1 MTDLTKKLEQGKLHE
16 EEDNQGDA
24 ISVYESIITYKFKNE
39 DEINDDTIKAKE
51 QSAYKLAAIFSQK
64 SLFNELIDL
73 TKMVLPMY
81 IDLPKSKTAKIIR
94 TMFDMCLKFPGRH
107 RNDPLIDLSKY
118 IIDWCTKESRSFLRM
133 KIENKLAELYFKQQK
148 Y

>member
-1 MTDLTKKLEQGKLHE
+1 MADLTKKLEEGKLFE
-16 EEDNQGDA
+16 DEDNQGDA
-24 ISVYESIITYKFKNE
+24 ISIYEGIISYKFKNE

-51 QSAYKLAAIFSQK
+51 QSAYRLATIFSQK

-107 RNDPLIDLSKY
+107 RNDPLIDLCNY
-118 IIDWCTKESRSFLRM
+118 IIEWCTKESRSFLRM
-133 KIENKLAELYFKQQK
+133 KI
-148 Y
+148 